1 MLTTTADHDGGE
13 RNVPAVPGPFAAILA
28 RVNQPAELSEDEPA
42 HDIRLG
48 VIVAVLF
55 FVIGLGWAAFASLD
69 AAVMASGKLVVSG
82 QRQTVQH
89 RDGGVVGQL
98 LVHEGQRVRKGQVLI
113 KLAAADVDAQ
123 EKALSGQAITLLAQ
137 RARLRAEQMG
147 SGTIEAPAEYAS
159 LLTTPEQ
166 KASATQALRIQQAQL
181 SSRIA
186 VLRAQRGALGSRTSG
201 STSMGQGYS
210 GQVAALDQQI
220 KSVTDELNSLADVAA
235 KGFVSQSRIR
245 SLERA
250 RAELQGQRAQYLA
263 TAAQTRDQAS
273 ESRLQSM
280 EASSTY
286 NERSATELRDVEAGL
301 SEVMPKLT
309 AARDQLARTEIRSPV
324 DGSVVGL
331 QVFTP
336 GGVIAAG
343 QRLMDVVPDRQPM
356 TIEARISPN
365 DGEDLQPGQTAFV
378 RFDFLHERA
387 LQPLEGKITRV
398 SADSFTDEKTG
409 ETYFTGTVIVPQSQL
424 DILKQVRGQDFQLR
438 AGMPVTV
445 EIPVRKRTA
454 LQYLLDPLTAA
465 FRKFGR
471 EH

>member
-1 MLTTTADHDGGE
+1 MATTELPAAGDNT
-13 RNVPAVPGPFAAILA
+13 NMPAVPGPFASILA
-28 RVNQPAELSEDEPA
+28 RANQPAELGEDEPA
-42 HDIRLG
+42 RDIRLG
-48 VIVAVLF
+48 AIVAFIF
-55 FVIGLGWAAFASLD
+55 FVVFLGWAALAPLD
-69 AAVMASGKLVVSG
+69 AAVMSGGKLVVSG

-89 RDGGVVGQL
+89 RDGGVVGEL

-113 KLAAADVDAQ
+113 RLAAADVEAQ
-123 EKALSGQAITLLAQ
+123 ERALSAQSITLLAQ

-147 SGTIEAPAEYAS
+147 SGAIQTPAEFAAI
-159 LLTTPEQ
+159 TNPEER
-166 KASATQALRIQQAQL
+166 ATAAQALRIQQSQL
-181 SSRIA
+181 TSRMA
-186 VLRAQRGALGSRTSG
+186 VLRAQRGAFGSRSSG

-210 GQVAALDQQI
+210 SQVAALDEQL
-220 KSVTDELNSLADVAA
+220 KSINDELSSLSEVAA

-245 SLERA
+245 ALERA

-263 TAAQTRDQAS
+263 TVAQTRNQAS
-273 ESRLQSM
+273 ESQLQSM
-280 EASSTY
+280 EAASTY
-286 NERSATELRDVEAGL
+286 SERSASELRDVEAAL

-309 AARDQLARTEIRSPV
+309 AARDQLSRTEIRSPV
-324 DGSVVGL
+324 DGAVVGL

-343 QRLMDVVPDRQPM
+343 QRVMDVVPDRQPM
-356 TIEARISPN
+356 TIEARVAPQ
-365 DGEDLQPGQTAFV
+365 DGEDLQPGQIAFV

-409 ETYFTGTVIVPQSQL
+409 ETYFTASVVVPPSQL
-424 DILKQVRGQDFQLR
+424 AILKEVRGNDFQLR

-454 LQYLLDPLTAA
+454 LTYFLEPLTVA
-465 FRKFGR
+465 FRRFGR